1 VKPLIHFKKNTRA
14 MNTDS
19 TALLNVMLQDIPSL
33 DLQQLSEMI
42 GVALGQWPSDL
53 MSKQQQQQPS
63 PIIILNWPIQQ
74 GETIMSQD
82 IYPQNNQYHFVE
94 PTSNQTK
101 SNLNKRRHSQLSIDT
116 LVTKRFKG
124 NSQVNTN
131 TDVLDL
137 LKTPPSKKSE
147 LNFDDMFSHGH
158 FLDEVDLLGQFGNI
172 LESSSESVAREDHL
186 LVHDEINMQTTP
198 TEVTPCVS
206 SISAPN
212 PTQTVPVVSSQ
223 VHVETVQ
230 EEKKEEQVVSKS
242 KRRNRRKTSLE
253 TTPSTP
259 ASDTERRKLVC
270 MGKRPRKNKKTQP
283 EDQFML
289 KFSMRRSN

>member
-1 VKPLIHFKKNTRA
+1 

-42 GVALGQWPSDL
+42 GVALGQWPSDI
-53 MSKQQQQQPS
+53 MSKQQQPS

-74 GETIMSQD
+74 GETIMSQV
-82 IYPQNNQYHFVE
+82 IYPQNNQYYFVE
-94 PTSNQTK
+94 PTLNQTK

-124 NSQVNTN
+124 NIQVNTN

-147 LNFDDMFSHGH
+147 LIFDDMFSPGH

-172 LESSSESVAREDHL
+172 LQSSSESVAREDHL
-186 LVHDEINMQTTP
+186 LVHNMNMQTTP
-198 TEVTPCVS
+198 TEVTPSVS
-206 SISAPN
+206 SISTPN
-212 PTQTVPVVSSQ
+212 PAQTVPVVSSQ

-230 EEKKEEQVVSKS
+230 EEEQVVSKS